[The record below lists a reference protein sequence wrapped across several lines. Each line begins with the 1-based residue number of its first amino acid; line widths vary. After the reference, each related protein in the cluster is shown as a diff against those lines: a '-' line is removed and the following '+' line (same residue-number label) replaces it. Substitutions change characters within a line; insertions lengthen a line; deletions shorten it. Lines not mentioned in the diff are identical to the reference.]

1 MNKILKFLDLTTFA
15 FNVNP
20 DSLLKNLSKIVKY
33 PSIQEINSRKNI
45 FPLRLR
51 KYFPVKPINL
61 TAKFFSLYCTRE
73 FLTAQIV
80 KDCPVPVYFPMR
92 TRMVV
97 VSEEQFKKLGL
108 PIF

>member
-61 TAKFFSLYCTRE
+61 TAKFFPFIVLESFSLH
-73 FLTAQIV
+73 
-80 KDCPVPVYFPMR
+80 
-92 TRMVV
+92 
-97 VSEEQFKKLGL
+97 KL
-108 PIF
+108 